1 MPLAKITFRPGVNKE
16 TTSYG
21 NENGW
26 FDSNLIRFSTVGK
39 VSRGDDETG
48 ERLVACVLYS
58 G

>member
-1 MPLAKITFRPGVNKE
+1 MSGGDLIQASATAGVAEKQ
-16 TTSYG
+16 S
-21 NENGW
+21 
-26 FDSNLIRFSTVGK
+26 DDVIRASTIGK

>member
-1 MPLAKITFRPGVNKE
+1 MSTLE
-16 TTSYG
+16 TDLVQAATG
-21 NENGW
+21 TNTAHKFKGKG
-26 FDSNLIRFSTVGK
+26 DDIIRSSTVGK

>member
-1 MPLAKITFRPGVNKE
+1 MVRVKGAISGGDLIQSSATTGVAEKQ
-16 TTSYG
+16 S
-21 NENGW
+21 
-26 FDSNLIRFSTVGK
+26 DDIIRSSTVGK